1 LIASPG
7 SQLSTKINAT
17 DIRRYRV
24 LLKLL
29 ASHGVNNY
37 DEEEDGGDM
46 TDTWRKMMFGGWFWW
61 YGRDGYQ
68 RLNDDEFDEGGDGEI
83 MLSNQDG
90 SHSGE
95 ILNDSSNAE
104 DSMETSEIEV
114 EMIRFE
120 INQSN

>member
-1 LIASPG
+1 MIIPPG

-29 ASHGVNNY
+29 ASYGVNNY
-37 DEEEDGGDM
+37 NGEEDGGDI

-68 RLNDDEFDEGGDGEI
+68 RLNDDDDEDGEDGEEI
-83 MLSNQDG
+83 TLNNQNE
-90 SHSGE
+90 SSSG
-95 ILNDSSNAE
+95 NSSTVEA
-104 DSMETSEIEV
+104 SEIEV

-120 INQSN
+120 FNEFN